1 MNNLQII
8 GNLTAD
14 PKEYSTKDG
23 ILCAKFT
30 VAVNGYGESVEY
42 IYVTAWRKTAENCLR
57 YLKKGSKVFISGEAT
72 CRVWESQSG
81 EAKGNIE
88 VNARTIE
95 LLSQRT
101 TSDDEEE
108 EPKPR
113 AKKAAVKEPKASR
126 YQPSD
131 DEELPF

>member
-42 IYVTAWRKTAENCLR
+42 ISVTAWRKPAENCLR
-57 YLKKGSKVFISGEAT
+57 YLKKA
-72 CRVWESQSG
+72 
-81 EAKGNIE
+81 AKSLSA
-88 VNARTIE
+88 ARQ
-95 LLSQRT
+95 LVVYG
-101 TSDDEEE
+101 
-108 EPKPR
+108 K
-113 AKKAAVKEPKASR
+113 AKAEKPKATSR
-126 YQPSD
+126 SMPGR
-131 DEELPF
+131 